1 MPSLHFPVSPG
12 AKRPQQ
18 GLPLKGGPKRHMIS
32 KEPLQA
38 RRDEKI
44 RQQTLSA
51 LTCCKPGRKA
61 QGTLLSYPG
70 EKAAPSPKPA
80 ALAKLS
86 SGSLSAVTY
95 RQQKS

>member
-1 MPSLHFPVSPG
+1 
-12 AKRPQQ
+12 
-18 GLPLKGGPKRHMIS
+18 MIS

-44 RQQTLSA
+44 RQQTPSA
-51 LTCCKPGRKA
+51 PHLLQSRRKA

-70 EKAAPSPKPA
+70 GESSSEPQTCSARY
-80 ALAKLS
+80 KLS